1 MRALVEAT
9 ARILESE
16 GPEGLNTNHIAEVA
30 GVSVGSLYQYFPTKE
45 ALVAAVVEAR
55 LDEDAALF
63 TRALEAP
70 GRVRDRVVGLVPVLL
85 QRQASGGAL
94 MAGLLPLLDHV
105 QRESLAASVID
116 GLTREVRRVLLEE
129 PDALRPD
136 LRDPERLD
144 VALYVLSRTLRLV
157 VNAAVVERPGLL
169 LDPAFVDELQRVT
182 SGLFG
187 SMDDPGSSSG

>member
-85 QRQASGGAL
+85 ERQASGGAL